1 MASICK
7 HLVFD
12 SGKCSLTMFS
22 DYFEIFTMAEQAEE
36 NNAMNVQM
44 EQMMR
49 DYKLAQNRQMEIFKA
64 QMKAQKE
71 LNRF

>member
-1 MASICK
+1 
-7 HLVFD
+7 
-12 SGKCSLTMFS
+12 MFS

-49 DYKLAQNRQMEIFKA
+49 DYKLAQNRQMEIFMA
-64 QMKAQKE
+64 QR
-71 LNRF
+71 N

>member
-1 MASICK
+1 
-7 HLVFD
+7 
-12 SGKCSLTMFS
+12 
-22 DYFEIFTMAEQAEE
+22 MAEQAEE

-71 LNRF
+71 LNRFLTISIFVWYFSCRFLGRQTSGL